1 MHSQNIVHQDL
12 KPQNILF
19 SEDYK
24 TVKLADLG
32 VSSLLDRTKPT
43 LSANCGTIRYMSPE
57 QLDGILTNKV
67 DIWALGCVILETIT
81 GGQAP
86 YFDLPNEF

>member
-1 MHSQNIVHQDL
+1 MNIVHQDV

-19 SEDYK
+19 DGDKK

-32 VSSLLDRTKPT
+32 VSHVLDRTRPT

-57 QLDGILTNKV
+57 QLDGVLTHKV
-67 DIWALGCVILETIT
+67 DIWAFGCVLLEMVT
-81 GGQAP
+81 GLAP
-86 YFDLPNEF
+86 YQ